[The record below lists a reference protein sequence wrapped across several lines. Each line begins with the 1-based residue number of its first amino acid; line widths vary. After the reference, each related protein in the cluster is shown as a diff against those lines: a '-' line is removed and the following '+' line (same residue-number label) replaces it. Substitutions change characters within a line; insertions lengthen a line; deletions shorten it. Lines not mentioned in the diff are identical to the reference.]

1 MLLTLTTT
9 HTPADDL
16 SFLLHKHPQRFQSFN
31 LSFGIAHVFYPEATA
46 ERCTVCLL
54 VELDAVG
61 LVRGRDTPLDFL
73 LGQYVNDR
81 PYVASSFLS
90 VAIAQVFGS
99 AMQGRSKD
107 RPELAATPIPLEAHL
122 DALAVRGGEAFLRA
136 IFEPLGYAVEARAL
150 PLDERF
156 PDWGDSSA
164 WAVTLRGTLTLR
176 ELLTHL
182 YVLIPVFD
190 PRKHYWVSA
199 DETDKLLAK
208 GEGWLAAHPLRDVIV
223 RRYLRFQPSL
233 TRVALARLAAEEDP
247 TQTEDGT
254 EETTRETTPDATQKG
269 VEESLSLNDQRRMSV
284 LAALRASGA
293 RSVVD
298 LGCGEGKLLRDL
310 LADKQFE
317 RIVGMDVSLRA
328 LEVATR
334 RLRLDKLSD
343 AQQARLTLLHGS
355 LLYRDD
361 RLAGFDAACAVEVI
375 EHLDPP
381 RLEAFERVVFAFA
394 RPTTVIVTT
403 PNAEYNAV
411 WESLPAGQFRH
422 ADHRF
427 EWTRNEFQ
435 TWASTQAARF
445 GYGVRHVGIGPEH
458 PEHGTPTQMA
468 LFERGS
474 EVAN

>member
-9 HTPADDL
+9 HPPADDL

-31 LSFGIAHVFYPEATA
+31 LSFGTAHVFYPEATA

-54 VELDAVG
+54 VELDAIG
-61 LVRGRDTPLDFL
+61 LVRDRDTPLDFL

-107 RPELAATPIPLEAHL
+107 RPELAATPIPLEAQL
-122 DALAVRGGEAFLRA
+122 DALTVRGGEAFLRA
-136 IFEPLGYAVEARAL
+136 IFEPLGYTIEARAL

-156 PDWGDSSA
+156 PEWGDSST
-164 WAVTLRGTLTLR
+164 WTLTLRGTVTLR

-233 TRVALARLAAEEDP
+233 TRVALARLAADESTGEDP
-247 TQTEDGT
+247 T
-254 EETTRETTPDATQKG
+254 TPDEEATPAIAPERNL
-269 VEESLSLNDQRRMSV
+269 EESLSLNDQRRMSV

-298 LGCGEGKLLRDL
+298 LGCGEGKVLRDL

-317 RIVGMDVSLRA
+317 RIVGLDVSLRA
-328 LEVATR
+328 LEIATR

-458 PEHGTPTQMA
+458 PEHGPPTQMA
-468 LFERGS
+468 LFERGN

>member
-31 LSFGIAHVFYPEATA
+31 LSFGTAHVFYPEATA

-107 RPELAATPIPLEAHL
+107 RPELAATPLPLEAHL
-122 DALAVRGGEAFLRA
+122 DALTVRGGEAFLRA
-136 IFEPLGYAVEARAL
+136 IFEPLGYAIEARAL

-176 ELLTHL
+176 ELLIYL
-182 YVLIPVFD
+182 YVLISAFYL
-190 PRKHYWVSA
+190 RKHYWISS

-233 TRVALARLAAEEDP
+233 TRVALVRLAAEEDP

-254 EETTRETTPDATQKG
+254 EETTPDATQEG
-269 VEESLSLNDQRRMSV
+269 VEESLRLNDQRRMSV

-310 LADKQFE
+310 LTDKQFE
-317 RIVGMDVSLRA
+317 RIVGLDVSLRA
-328 LEVATR
+328 LEIATR
-334 RLRLDKLSD
+334 RLRVDKLSD

-355 LLYRDD
+355 LLYRD
-361 RLAGFDAACAVEVI
+361 E
-375 EHLDPP
+375 
-381 RLEAFERVVFAFA
+381 RLEALERVVFAFA

-427 EWTRNEFQ
+427 EWTRDEFQ
-435 TWASTQAARF
+435 TWARSQAACF